1 MTYFDNGF
9 ARLYQADAR
18 HLPIPDSSVDCVVT
32 SPPYWGLRDYGL
44 GEWVGGDEYCEHQVG
59 RFEYAV
65 SSKQKSNSASA
76 GHQAKDTCPK
86 CGAKRIDE
94 QLGLEQTPEA
104 YCANMV
110 EVFREVWRVLKP
122 TGTVW
127 LNLGDSYSS
136 GSRTTTTN
144 DTLRKDTLVNVTRT
158 PVVEGLKPKDLVG
171 IPWRVAFAL
180 QADGWYLRS
189 DIIWSKPN
197 PMPESVT
204 DRPTKA
210 HEYVFL
216 LTKSPRYYYDA
227 DAIREPAQD
236 WGIRDRTN
244 GKYHNEGTGLQPHSG
259 LANSNN
265 AESGRNKRSVWEI
278 ATHPYP
284 EAHFATYPEK
294 LVEPCILAGTSER
307 GNCAECGKPWERIVE
322 RDIAYDHVTTQ
333 RGKSKDGPYAPQ
345 TGDGIGTHDIRHGV
359 YSLRTNKGWQPTCEC
374 DADTVPATVL
384 DPFAGSGTTA
394 AVAQRLGR
402 KSIGTD
408 LSEEYLKLASKRLGA
423 ISMPMILV

>member
-44 GEWVGGDEYCEHQVG
+44 GEWVGGDADCHHKRIQGDISKSTAGYNANTNHAQEPWPNGLCG
-59 RFEYAV
+59 R
-65 SSKQKSNSASA
+65 
-76 GHQAKDTCPK
+76 
-86 CGAKRIDE
+86 CGAEEAGTGI
-94 QLGLEQTPEA
+94 GLEPTPEA
-104 YCANMV
+104 YCANMF

-127 LNLGDSYSS
+127 LNLGDSYTHSQPGRNRNGTGGQIVRPYGETERVQKGDSS
-136 GSRTTTTN
+136 MHS
-144 DTLRKDTLVNVTRT
+144 
-158 PVVEGLKPKDLVG
+158 GLKPKDLVG

-227 DAIREPAQD
+227 DAIREPSITPAD
-236 WGIRDRTN
+236 GRGSTEERKRMGHPSRYGDTEAMASRGDGFTMPSLAPP
-244 GKYHNEGTGLQPHSG
+244 EG
-259 LANSNN
+259 
-265 AESGRNKRSVWEI
+265 GRNKRSVWEI
-278 ATHPYP
+278 ATQPYP
-284 EAHFATYPEK
+284 EAHFATFPEK
-294 LVEPCILAGTSER
+294 LVEPCIMAG
-307 GNCAECGKPWERIVE
+307 CP
-322 RDIAYDHVTTQ
+322 Q
-333 RGKSKDGPYAPQ
+333 DG
-345 TGDGIGTHDIRHGV
+345 V
-359 YSLRTNKGWQPTCEC
+359 
-374 DADTVPATVL
+374 VL
-384 DPFAGSGTTA
+384 DPFAGSGTTL

-402 KSIGTD
+402 KSIGID
-408 LSEEYLKLASKRLGA
+408 LSEDYLKLASKRLGA
-423 ISMPMILV
+423 IPMPMILA